1 MKGEYGNSLNKT
13 VLLKG
18 GGDGFSLVEILVALS
33 IFFIIVFAFLA
44 LYTKSFSDV
53 VYSGNKNKALYRAQ
67 QELEELIQSNGSD
80 GEEELEINFL
90 GLVRPIRIRG
100 KIEQKTVQYGKENA
114 TISLFIPNRR

>member
-67 QELEELIQSNGSD
+67 QELED
-80 GEEELEINFL
+80 
-90 GLVRPIRIRG
+90 
-100 KIEQKTVQYGKENA
+100 
-114 TISLFIPNRR
+114 